1 MSIEWCV
8 FVSEE
13 EDTIISEELIR
24 NSLTICVFSTLDEE
38 GVPHNA
44 PVIIGGEELIE
55 DERVRLLVEEGFGQL
70 NIADL
75 YGIKN
80 YILRSVI
87 YMNEQLSA
95 EIKIVPNVFMV
106 KDFFEGSDFV
116 LLLITPYSDLNL
128 SKLIEVSEYAS
139 RSYLGTHKRTE
150 QVFSV
155 LAPEKL
161 TQREQSARALAS
173 MIHHNIFQRR
183 ELRGGVDDVVQEAFL
198 STILFTQ
205 SGIIEGE
212 LRCRKCNEIFDE
224 GEACPTC
231 EEPLNRMPPILDVE
245 ELYFAF
251 PDAAARKEKETLVNP
266 HEIINFFFHAL
277 IPHSIRRA
285 IASVNPQVFAALL
298 STPVRVIYN
307 VPETDHIIDVFTLH
321 RVVEDK
327 VLSVTAV
334 ADSRYKGLGLPTY
347 LSERVFIRDLREG
360 LAKGQTEKEIIAKS
374 EIIAGWHIS
383 PRYKFKELADNE
395 ELQSFGVMRDASS

>member
-1 MSIEWCV
+1 MT
-8 FVSEE
+8 E
-13 EDTIISEELIR
+13 EDDVLISEELVR
-24 NSLTICVFSTLDEE
+24 NSLTVCVFSTLDDS
-38 GVPHNA
+38 GVPHNS

-55 DERVRLLVEEGFGQL
+55 DESIRILVEEGFGQL

-87 YMNEQLSA
+87 YMNEQLSQ

-128 SKLIEVSEYAS
+128 SKLIEISEYS
-139 RSYLGTHKRTE
+139 SKSYLGTHRRTDL
-150 QVFSV
+150 VFSEQ
-155 LAPEKL
+155 ASEKVSH
-161 TQREQSARALAS
+161 RDRSARALAS

-183 ELRGGVDDVVQEAFL
+183 ELRGGVDDVVREAFL

-212 LRCRKCNEIFDE
+212 LRCLKCQEIFSE
-224 GEACPTC
+224 GEDCPSC
-231 EEPLNRMPPILDVE
+231 EEPLQRMPPILDVE

-251 PDAAARKEKETLVNP
+251 PDAAARKEKETQVNP

-285 IASVNPQVFAALL
+285 IASVNPRVFAALL
-298 STPVRVIYN
+298 STPVRVIYT
-307 VPETDHIIDVFTLH
+307 VPDSDHIIDVFTLH
-321 RVVEDK
+321 RVVDDK

-360 LAKGQTEKEIIAKS
+360 LAKGQTEREIISKS
-374 EIIAGWHIS
+374 EIVTGWHIS
-383 PRYKFKELADNE
+383 PRYAFKELADNK
-395 ELQSFGVMRDASS
+395 ELQSFRVMQDASS